1 MKGTTQLGRR
11 NWHFS
16 AVDVRSVRDRGD
28 EGGGAG
34 NMGLGDL
41 ACRAKETELDPAGPE
56 KDYT

>member
-1 MKGTTQLGRR
+1 MGRR

-16 AVDVRSVRDRGD
+16 AVDVRSVRGRGD